1 MNQILP
7 NTVLTIPLPEDTVRV
22 LYVSGKLAVVISLI
36 KKDTLPY
43 EISYDDLQDDIEA
56 GQAAILSD
64 YPVVFAWE
72 FSEAQQR
79 AIDRAW
85 DVIGNFVTDIPDCYD
100 PKIRSRYLTA
110 KTRETGLTRTQI
122 QRYLYRYWA
131 GGMTKYALC
140 PKYNNRG
147 ARGEPRQSTKRLGRP
162 TKYPSS
168 NAGVQIGFQERAYI
182 KEAIEKYYTKHTKY
196 SFRYA
201 YREMLKAHYTD
212 AATKTLAEAYPTEN
226 QFRYHARQFVDVKK
240 RAGSVAYNKDM
251 RGITGSSRQEADGP
265 GDLYQIDATIADVY
279 LVAHDNRQEIVGRPT
294 LYFVTDVFSRMI
306 AGFYTTLEWASWDSA
321 RSALLNAFADKVT
334 FCEQYDIHITEDQW
348 PCKGLP
354 RALAV
359 DNGELISKASNAII
373 EGLGITVK
381 NEPAWRPDLKGIV
394 ESRFRLLNLETK
406 AKLPG
411 SVLPDFRQRGAPDY
425 RLDATLTLTEFT
437 QIIIYFVLDHNRRQM
452 ERHPQPLPDILK
464 DGVPAIPLALW
475 QWGITHWAG
484 SLRQMEPE
492 ALRVALSQRAQA
504 TVTPKGIKFH
514 ALFYQC
520 ETALEENWFSTARV
534 KQSWKIDIAYH
545 PNAMECIYWLKKNG
559 EPEECTQT
567 KDSRSQY
574 GGDTL
579 EEIVWMQQRQKKQK
593 AAYADISLQS
603 GIDSS
608 EAIDKVIRKAEAKR
622 KTVPFEPA
630 KQREQGKK
638 IRENRKAEVAKL
650 RAVAEKT
657 EDAAVHTEQG
667 CLEKESRTLRS
678 VSAYDAMFSHFGEE
692 DEEDT

>member
-1 MNQILP
+1 MQITLNEVFRIHSP
-7 NTVLTIPLPEDTVRV
+7 APDTVRV
-22 LYVSGKLAVVISLI
+22 LYSDGERVVVISLL

-43 EISYDDLQDDIEA
+43 EIPQKEFGYALEDQDAEVS
-56 GQAAILSD
+56 GE
-64 YPVVFAWE
+64 YPVAV
-72 FSEAQQR
+72 SPNPTEAQER
-79 AIDRAW
+79 AMERAW
-85 DVIGNFVTDIPDCYD
+85 KIIGTFVTDIPDCYD
-100 PKIRSRYLTA
+100 RKIRSRYIAA
-110 KTRETGLTRTQI
+110 KSEEAGVTRKQV

-140 PKYNNRG
+140 PQYEKRG
-147 ARGEPRQSTKRLGRP
+147 APGKSRNSGKKIGRP
-162 TKYPSS
+162 VQYPRS
-168 NAGVQIGFQERAYI
+168 NAGVKIGSQELLYI
-182 KEAIEKYYTKHTKY
+182 QEAIEKHYTKHTKY
-196 SFRYA
+196 SLRYA

-212 AATKTLAEAYPTEN
+212 AVTGTLAEAYPTES
-226 QFRYHARQFVDVKK
+226 QFRYHAHQFVDVKK
-240 RAGSVAYNKDM
+240 RAGAVAYNKDM

-279 LVAHDNRQEIVGRPT
+279 LVAHDDRQAVVGRPE

-306 AGFYTTLEWASWDSA
+306 VGFYTCLESASWDNA
-321 RSALLNAFADKVT
+321 RSALLNAFTDKVA
-334 FCEQYDIHITEDQW
+334 FCEQYGIQITEEQW

-425 RLDATLTLTEFT
+425 RLDATLTLTDFT
-437 QIIIYFVLDHNRRQM
+437 KIVIYFVLDHNRRQM

-464 DGVPAIPLALW
+464 DSVPAIPLALW
-475 QWGITHWAG
+475 QWGITHRAG

-492 ALRVALSQRAQA
+492 LLQVALSQRAQA
-504 TVTPKGIKFH
+504 TVTPRGIKFH

-520 ETALEENWFSTARV
+520 ETAMEENWFSTARI
-534 KQSWKIDIAYH
+534 KRGWKIDIAYH
-545 PNAMECIYWLKKNG
+545 PSAMERIYWLKKNG

-567 KDSRSQY
+567 EDSRSRY
-574 GGDTL
+574 SGDTL
-579 EEIVWMQQRQKKQK
+579 EEIDWMQRRQKQQK
-593 AAYADISLQS
+593 AAYGDISLQS
-603 GIDSS
+603 NIDSS
-608 EAIDKVIRKAEAKR
+608 KAIDEVIQNANREK
-622 KTVPFEPA
+622 KTIPFEPV
-630 KQREQGKK
+630 KQREQARK

-650 RAVAEKT
+650 RAATEET
-657 EDAAVHTEQG
+657 EDAAVQPEQDRP
-667 CLEKESRTLRS
+667 EKESGTLRS
-678 VSAYDAMFSHFGEE
+678 TSAYGALFARFLE